1 MYSNNNILA
10 SETWVNNQYY
20 LTSSPSQLT
29 VGKLMG
35 NPIVSW
41 ASKYCYI
48 QCLSTTGNNWLTF
61 RANNTITDGTI
72 LCTPGTSGVGNSGT
86 LSFYCNEAVFNSAIS
101 AGYAAYNK
109 LLTSMPGYDTHRW
122 TFNCRGF
129 DTMYTQSNYN
139 GAIMNTLNGTV
150 NMPGTCND
158 SNLTVNNDFICNSG
172 IIMVSSSIPQNM
184 NFIGYTS
191 TMKLTNSIALPSGY
205 TLFFTYST
213 PVSGT
218 FSFDAQLRLE
228 YVVGQA
234 NWNTVIF
241 GISTAINYFDSEC
254 YYNAFERN
262 PRADGTRGT
271 ECLHTRRVL
280 YITSATPVYLLV
292 NFAGG
297 VGNFATASNAFTFLR
312 YTRIA

>member
-1 MYSNNNILA
+1 MHFH
-10 SETWVNNQYY
+10 Q
-20 LTSSPSQLT
+20 
-29 VGKLMG
+29 
-35 NPIVSW
+35 
-41 ASKYCYI
+41 
-48 QCLSTTGNNWLTF
+48 
-61 RANNTITDGTI
+61 D
-72 LCTPGTSGVGNSGT
+72 T
-86 LSFYCNEAVFNSAIS
+86 LF
-101 AGYAAYNK
+101 
-109 LLTSMPGYDTHRW
+109 
-122 TFNCRGF
+122 
-129 DTMYTQSNYN
+129 
-139 GAIMNTLNGTV
+139 
-150 NMPGTCND
+150 
-158 SNLTVNNDFICNSG
+158 
-172 IIMVSSSIPQNM
+172 
-184 NFIGYTS
+184 
-191 TMKLTNSIALPSGY
+191 
-205 TLFFTYST
+205 FFTYST

-218 FSFDAQLRLE
+218 FSFNAQLRLE

-262 PRADGTRGT
+262 PRVDGTRGT